1 MAEVG
6 CLKDGKFQNV
16 GANIFDSGSTGVFA
30 GNHAD
35 FLSGFQ
41 GNLTA
46 TGLAGITDAQEIAGL
61 AAISSANAGH
71 TLAVTLVANAV
82 NFMNSAHASA
92 AGAFH
97 LPQAT
102 IGTHLALDYTQ
113 SPDGH
118 ASAHSCHTEGGTNVT
133 AGDVFAKQVI
143 GNLNGGI
150 AGSAVE
156 TAGTHLVPTSQ
167 ILHYTPA
174 AAATN
179 GLGTGSVI
187 HFFCPKDGQW
197 LVRAHM
203 VPQGTGAT
211 GAYTVAD

>member
-1 MAEVG
+1 MSEGG
-6 CLKDGKFQNV
+6 CLKSGHFQNLQIADV
-16 GANIFDSGSTGVFA
+16 VLCDTMS

-46 TGLAGITDAQEIAGL
+46 TGLSGITDAEEIAGL
-61 AAISSANAGH
+61 AAISSADAAD
-71 TLAVTLVANAV
+71 TLAVTLIAGAV
-82 NFMNSAHASA
+82 NHMNSAHASA

-102 IGTHLALDYTQ
+102 RGTHLALDYTQ
-113 SPDGH
+113 SADGH
-118 ASAHSCHTEGGTNVT
+118 QSTHSCHTEGGTNVT

-156 TAGTHLVPTSQ
+156 TGGTSAAPTSQ
-167 ILHYTPA
+167 ILTYTA
-174 AAATN
+174 ASAATN
-179 GLGTGSVI
+179 GLGAGSVL
-187 HFFCPKDGQW
+187 HFYCPVDGQW
-197 LVRAHM
+197 QVNAHM